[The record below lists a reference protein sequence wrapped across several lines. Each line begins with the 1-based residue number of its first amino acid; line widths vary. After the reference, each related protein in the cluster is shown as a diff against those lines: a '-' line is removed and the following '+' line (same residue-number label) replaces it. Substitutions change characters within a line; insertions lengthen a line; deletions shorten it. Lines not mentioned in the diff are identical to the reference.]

1 MEEIKKYI
9 ASKIFETVQ
18 NTDILLDDIYVK
30 IEVPKEKSN
39 GDFAYPCFMLAKV
52 LRNSPINI
60 ANDIKSKIKLDERI
74 EKVEVVSGY
83 LNFYLNNSNVVCNTI
98 LDILNK

>member
-9 ASKIFETVQ
+9 ASKIFEAVQ
-18 NTDILLDDIYVK
+18 NPDILLDDIYAK

-60 ANDIKSKIKLDERI
+60 ANDIKSKIKLYTI
-74 EKVEVVSGY
+74 H
-83 LNFYLNNSNVVCNTI
+83 NNSGDAPDVPSNVSAAPVVFLSSCLTPYES
-98 LDILNK
+98 